1 VAEVSDAA
9 IFCARCGA
17 AGQKVESYC
26 RSCGEWLPDP
36 APAAHLPG
44 RLRGLSP
51 ERKQRRI
58 HILQILSALAALAA
72 ALVTLAVHLGLH
84 PDMLVLSILL
94 CFLVVAWQGVSFFI
108 GRSIQGMRSQ
118 GTAEGGPA
126 LPAAKGAARPSMN
139 AADTAGLVRPP
150 SVTENTTAL
159 LDPVPL
165 KKDGGRK

>member
-1 VAEVSDAA
+1 VSDAA

-36 APAAHLPG
+36 TVTWHPRG

-58 HILQILSALAALAA
+58 HTLQLLSALAALAA
-72 ALVTLAVHLGLH
+72 ALITLAVHLGLH
-84 PDMLVLSILL
+84 PDMLVVPILL
-94 CFLVVAWQGVSFFI
+94 CFVVVAWQGVAFLI
-108 GRSIQGMRSQ
+108 GRSIRGMRSQ
-118 GTAEGGPA
+118 GSAEGGAA
-126 LPAAKGAARPSMN
+126 LPASKVGARSALN
-139 AADTAGLVRPP
+139 AADTGGLVRPP

-159 LDPVPL
+159 LDPVPS
-165 KKDGGRK
+165 KKGGQK

>member
-1 VAEVSDAA
+1 VSEAP

-36 APAAHLPG
+36 APAWHPRG

-58 HILQILSALAALAA
+58 HTLQLLSALAAAAA
-72 ALVTLAVHLGLH
+72 ALITLAVHLGLH
-84 PDMLVLSILL
+84 PDMLVVSILL
-94 CFLVVAWQGVSFFI
+94 CFVVVAWQGVAFFI
-108 GRSIQGMRSQ
+108 GRSIQGARGQ
-118 GTAEGGPA
+118 GPAEGGPA
-126 LPAAKGAARPSMN
+126 LPAEQQGEARPALN
-139 AADTAGLVRPP
+139 AGDTGGLIRPA

-159 LDPVPL
+159 LDPAPL
-165 KKDGGRK
+165 KKGGMK